1 MESKLVARN
10 WKISLLNYNCSV
22 KLVVEVVVKYKMT
35 ENNKSMI
42 YKKEITMKMN
52 KYIGDKS
59 ERKYKRL

>member
-59 ERKYKRL
+59 ERK